1 MGGALKVILALA
13 YTSTRIVT
21 RHVSLLCLERDGDPA
36 RQRGDQVVSGKGQC
50 PA

>member
-13 YTSTRIVT
+13 TSTRIVT